1 MVTSKFRILCTEDDA
16 DTRDLIVFLLNARN
30 CEVITSA
37 SSTESME
44 LAGAQHFD
52 LYLLDNW
59 LPDSSGIDLCKELRK
74 IDPKTPIL
82 FYSGAAY
89 DKDKKQALESGA
101 QAYMTK
107 PADGDELVATI
118 LGLITASRC
127 RPLAAHTDDP

>member
-30 CEVITSA
+30 CEIITSA

-44 LAGAQHFD
+44 LAKAQQFD
-52 LYLLDNW
+52 LYLLDNR

-74 IDPKTPIL
+74 IDSKTPIL

-89 DKDKKQALESGA
+89 EKDKKEAIESGA

-118 LGLITASRC
+118 LRLITAARF
-127 RPLAAHTDDP
+127 RAITAN

>member
-1 MVTSKFRILCTEDDA
+1 MVTSTFRILCTEDDA
-16 DTRDLIVFLLNARN
+16 DTRELIVFLLNARN

-44 LAGAQHFD
+44 LAKSQKFD

-59 LPDSSGIDLCKELRK
+59 LPHSSGVELCKELRK
-74 IDPKTPIL
+74 IDSKTPIL
-82 FYSGAAY
+82 FYSGAAS
-89 DKDKKQALESGA
+89 DEDKKRAFESGA

-118 LGLITASRC
+118 LRLITASRC
-127 RPLAAHTDDP
+127 RAIAAH